1 MKNIVKVFTALIVV
15 TLLCGCGA
23 EEKERVI
30 KCTASQSDLTNG
42 YQIKA
47 EYNIYAKGDVVKSV
61 KTKEVVTS
69 DQEAILNAFETTLN
83 STYET
88 YSKEY
93 GGYNYE
99 IVKDNNTVTS
109 NVEIDYS
116 IMDLTKFANDNSVLK
131 NYMNDNNE
139 LTVDG
144 LKTMYKSLGATCED

>member
-1 MKNIVKVFTALIVV
+1 MKKIVKVFAALLVV

-23 EEKERVI
+23 KEKERVI
-30 KCTASQSDLTNG
+30 KCTASQNNLANG
-42 YQIKA
+42 YEIKS

-61 KTKEVVTS
+61 KTKETVIS
-69 DQEAILNAFETTLN
+69 DQEAILNTFETTLN
-83 STYET
+83 STYGT

-93 GGYNYE
+93 GGYKYE

-116 IMDLTKFANDNSVLK
+116 VMDLARFADDNSVLK